1 MNLKSVV
8 LGISFVTVGLT
19 GCGVDADNNTLRM
32 GTSADYPPFEFI
44 ETAESE
50 EIIGFDIDL
59 ANAITEELGYEL
71 EIVDMDFNGLIPS
84 LDSGRIDFVQ
94 AGMTPTVE
102 RRENVDF
109 SDIYYKGEHM
119 IVTTV
124 ESGIETVED
133 LEGMTIGVQLG
144 SIQEGQAAEVEEK
157 VADVTTE
164 SRDRIPELIQEI
176 NSGRFDAVIIANTVA
191 ENYIDGND
199 NLYGFILENE
209 TQEEGNAVAF
219 QKGSE
224 LVDEFNEVI
233 QKMEDNGELDEL
245 IMKWFDSEQPQ

>member
-1 MNLKSVV
+1 
-8 LGISFVTVGLT
+8 
-19 GCGVDADNNTLRM
+19 
-32 GTSADYPPFEFI
+32 
-44 ETAESE
+44 
-50 EIIGFDIDL
+50 
-59 ANAITEELGYEL
+59 
-71 EIVDMDFNGLIPS
+71 
-84 LDSGRIDFVQ
+84 
-94 AGMTPTVE
+94 
-102 RRENVDF
+102 
-109 SDIYYKGEHM
+109 
-119 IVTTV
+119 
-124 ESGIETVED
+124 
-133 LEGMTIGVQLG
+133 MTIGVQLG

-233 QKMEDNGELDEL
+233 QKMEANGELDEL
-245 IMKWFDSEQPQ
+245 IMKWFDSEQPQQ